1 MVKKLQLNLFIIIS
15 FFLMESLFAQQSSS
29 LFTIVSEAEAEWAG
43 KVQADLEFVQIE
55 FSDQKISRIQNRQ
68 AEEFVITSPE
78 GIEYSV
84 SIQRV
89 IDFGDGNWSV
99 SGHINDNWK
108 NSLTLSFSDDKAL
121 SSINITTDHN
131 FYQLRYDE
139 TLDSHI
145 MVKIDPHE
153 TDVISCGVDHD
164 QILDHSNRN
173 IDETRDK
180 HQTPQPE
187 QDSHT
192 TIDVM
197 IVYTPAARNW
207 ANQPGRGGIDNII
220 NEAMNMAQMSTD
232 AAQINLEFRLVHRA
246 LVEYSEYRS
255 ENDEQPSA
263 TDLRRLTA
271 SPSFNPFGSEYAGY
285 LNEVHDMRDEYGADL
300 VAMFT
305 LADDVGGIAWL
316 LRETQGWPEI
326 GFSITRIQQAAFRPT
341 HAHEMGH
348 NMGNAHSRNQ
358 EQNAAGPDGGL
369 FEYSTGWRLTLGDGS
384 RFATVM
390 TYPEGDNGLLI
401 FSNPDVS
408 FSGVPT
414 GSYTGEFAPAD
425 NARSMR
431 EIKHVIANYR
441 DERTDFG
448 PPTVTTAQV
457 TAIEFSTA
465 RSGGNV
471 VNDGGRV
478 VTDRGVCWSEQPDPD
493 LSDTCTSNGT
503 GRGSFFSYITGLE
516 PDTQYHVRAFAT
528 NSEGTSF
535 GNERTFTTLSVSAPT
550 VVTADITS
558 IGVSEAV
565 GGGNITDEGGSKIVD
580 RGVCWNQL
588 GNPDEN
594 DECISTSG
602 QTREFEITLT
612 GLQHSTTYFIRAFA
626 TNEQVTAFGNE
637 KSFITRT
644 LQPPIAEQATNTDAT
659 SFMANWSSVA
669 EADHYRLDVSTESD
683 FSDMIPGYENRNME
697 SALSHTVSGLS
708 PGTTYYYRL
717 RSEIETGTS
726 QNSNTTNITT
736 LDVSAM
742 NSSVDL
748 SRDRVLATGVQESEI
763 TITVLNSESKP
774 VTGVEVRV
782 EPDGGSSDLI
792 ATDPLTNPSGQA
804 FFTVTS
810 QAEETVHYTVFAAG
824 LELADQIM
832 IEFLYS
838 DGEITLGNNF
848 PNPFQTETMI
858 PVAIPEPMRVRI
870 DLFNSGGAHIQTI
883 VDQDFNT
890 GYYEVPFQP
899 AGLSSGVYFYRLM
912 TSEENKTKNMLLVR

>member
-1 MVKKLQLNLFIIIS
+1 MVKKLQLNLFIVIIS
-15 FFLMESLFAQQSSS
+15 FFLIDSLFAQQSSS
-29 LFTIVSEAEAEWAG
+29 LFTIVSETEAEWAG

-55 FSDQKISRIQNRQ
+55 FSDQKVSRIQNRQ
-68 AEEFVITSPE
+68 AEIFSITSPE

-89 IDFGDGNWSV
+89 INFGDGNWSV

-108 NSLTLSFSDDKAL
+108 NSITLSFSNDKAL
-121 SSINITTDHN
+121 SSINVITDHN

-153 TDVISCGVDHD
+153 THVISCGVDHD
-164 QILDHSNRN
+164 QLLDHSHRT
-173 IDETRDK
+173 IDETREK
-180 HQTPQPE
+180 QAPPE
-187 QDSHT
+187 PEYDTYT

-207 ANQPGRGGIDNII
+207 ANQPGRGGIDNVI

-232 AAQINLEFRLVHRA
+232 AAQINLEFRLVHRT
-246 LVEYSEYRS
+246 LIEYSES
-255 ENDEQPSA
+255 GNSN

-271 SPSFNPFGSEYAGY
+271 SPSFNPFGTEYAGY
-285 LNEVHDMRDEYGADL
+285 LNEVHDLRNEYGADL

-305 LADDVGGIAWL
+305 LADDVGGLAWL
-316 LRETQGWPEI
+316 LRDPQGWPEI
-326 GFSITRIQQAAFRPT
+326 GFSITRIQQAARSPT

-369 FEYSTGWRLTLGDGS
+369 FEYSTGWRLTTGDGS

-401 FSNPDVS
+401 FSNPDVN

-441 DERTDFG
+441 DSSFEFG

-471 VNDGGRV
+471 VNDGGRA
-478 VTDRGVCWSEQPDPD
+478 VTDRGVCWSEFPGPDF
-493 LSDTCTSNGT
+493 SDSCISSGT
-503 GRGSFFSYITGLE
+503 GSGSFISNITGLE
-516 PDTQYHVRAFAT
+516 PNTDYYVRAFAV

-535 GNERTFTTLSVSAPT
+535 GNERAFRTLSVAAPT
-550 VVTADITS
+550 IVTADVTS

-565 GGGNITDEGGSKIVD
+565 GGGNVTDEGGSEIVD

-594 DECISTSG
+594 DTCVSGNG
-602 QTREFEITLT
+602 QTGEFTSTMT
-612 GLQHSTTYFIRAFA
+612 GLQHSTLYFVRAYA
-626 TNEQVTAFGNE
+626 TNEQVTAWGDE
-637 KSFITRT
+637 KSFTT
-644 LQPPIAEQATNTDAT
+644 LTLHPPVAQSASDINAT
-659 SFMANWSSVA
+659 SFTANWNTVA
-669 EADHYRLDVSTESD
+669 EADHYRLDVSPVSD
-683 FSDMIPGYENRNME
+683 FSEFLTGYENRNMGDDI
-697 SALSHTVSGLS
+697 SHTVSGLS
-708 PGTTYYYRL
+708 PGTDYYYRL
-717 RSEIETGTS
+717 RSEIETGS
-726 QNSNTTNITT
+726 SESSNQVEAVT
-736 LDVSAM
+736 LDVSA
-742 NSSVDL
+742 SLSAVDI
-748 SRDRVLATGVQESEI
+748 SRDRVLATGVQNSEI
-763 TITVLNSESKP
+763 VVTVLNSESLP
-774 VTGVEVRV
+774 VPGVEVLI
-782 EPDGGSSDLI
+782 EPDGGSSE
-792 ATDPLTNPSGQA
+792 LTVINDITNQSGEA
-804 FFTVTS
+804 FFTVKNE
-810 QAEETVHYTVFAAG
+810 AEETIHYTVIAAG
-824 LELADQIM
+824 LELSEQFM

-838 DGEITLGNNF
+838 DGELTLGNNF
-848 PNPFQTETMI
+848 PNPFQTETLI
-858 PVAIPEPMRVRI
+858 PIAIPQHTRVRI
-870 DLFNSGGAHIQTI
+870 DLFNASGAHIQTI
-883 VDQDFNT
+883 MDEEFNT
-890 GYYEVPFQP
+890 GYYEVSFIPG
-899 AGLSSGVYFYRLM
+899 GLSSGVYFYRLM
-912 TSEENKTKNMLLVR
+912 TSEEIKTEKMLLVR